1 MEVVVVDSVLE
12 NKMVADWFKR
22 KNCYIIV
29 WLWEE
34 DSDYEKFN
42 DIDLL
47 ASDWT
52 TTMAYESWWSEGVV
66 HRLFWASTG
75 AASALRA
82 AAYFGDT
89 IKAVVSRGGRPDLA
103 LSALDQVTAQHY

>member
-34 DSDYEKFN
+34 DSDYEKFM
-42 DIDLL
+42 IL
-47 ASDWT
+47 T
-52 TTMAYESWWSEGVV
+52 C
-66 HRLFWASTG
+66 
-75 AASALRA
+75 
-82 AAYFGDT
+82 
-89 IKAVVSRGGRPDLA
+89 
-103 LSALDQVTAQHY
+103 